1 VAEELSEPVR
11 GLVAAAETEART
23 LRHDHIGTEHL
34 LLGVLSEPREVGARA
49 LAALGLTLADA
60 RAQVMRAVGLPAAPS
75 PPRLPIT
82 PPARDALAG
91 ALREAIE
98 LGRTIAG
105 PEHVLL
111 ALLRERDG
119 VGVRVLVGA
128 GVDPRRLR
136 EEVRAQSEAAGA
148 ASPSPGAA
156 ADAVEGAAA
165 EGHRGEAGVFA
176 LLGILAAG
184 GPAAGLLR
192 RHGVDEAAAR
202 ALLDERRAGRR
213 AD

>member
-1 VAEELSEPVR
+1 MAEELSEPLRRVV
-11 GLVAAAETEART
+11 GAAEGEART

-34 LLGVLSEPREVGARA
+34 LLGVLSAPEEVGARA
-49 LAALGLTLADA
+49 LTAAGVTLAGA
-60 RAQVMRAVGLPAAPS
+60 RAQVMRAVGLPAGPS
-75 PPRLPIT
+75 PPHLPIT
-82 PPARDALAG
+82 PPARAALAG

-98 LGRTIAG
+98 FGRTAPG

-119 VGVRVLVGA
+119 VGVRVLLAA

-136 EEVRAQSEAAGA
+136 EDVRALGEAAA
-148 ASPSPGAA
+148 AVPAA
-156 ADAVEGAAA
+156 APVPSGGASAA
-165 EGHRGEAGVFA
+165 EAPAEAHGHREAGAFA

-184 GPAAGLLR
+184 GPAAELLR

-202 ALLDERRAGRR
+202 ALLGDRRER
-213 AD
+213 